1 VRRITKVI
9 NARSKENKM
18 SYKAPYQL
26 EALQAYLTEMTTM
39 ASDFDMLAMGHTME
53 DPDGFAMVTTGI
65 NKALKRAVAQITGE
79 LSAHYNKSA
88 TPTYAFPDVREEY
101 VATAQKLA
109 SEFNLDLP
117 ADFANAH
124 AMNLVANHAAK
135 VSNEEELKAKP
146 QQAVISANTYLSF
159 YFGGKVTPKAAP
171 VVCEEEPSVEEP
183 SCGIVETQ
191 SMTAQE
197 TDMSLFSGYQWWS
210 DDDHNGNAA
219 DIFKYVLEADP
230 NTCDIDTFIKGLLYA
245 RVERDTGKDG
255 SLRQDELLALCHA
268 RGFSEIPPAK
278 GKGKAALKPIVDRVK
293 ATGDFSKKALKD
305 ITKSGFPT
313 HAFYREDFL
322 EKSVYTFETPELVGD
337 NLESICEG
345 IDPDSLELKSDYEA
359 QAEPAPEEVV
369 EDPVVEE
376 PKPEP
381 KKVVTTATQRAL
393 ERLGLA

>member
-1 VRRITKVI
+1 
-9 NARSKENKM
+9 M

-39 ASDFDMLAMGHTME
+39 ASDFDMLAMGYTME

-65 NKALKRAVAQITGE
+65 NKALKRAVTQITGE
-79 LSAHYNKSA
+79 LSAHYNKAHA
-88 TPTYAFPDVREEY
+88 TPVYDFPDVREEY

-109 SEFNLDLP
+109 AEFNLDLP
-117 ADFANAH
+117 ADFDNAH

-135 VSNEEELKAKP
+135 VSTEEELKAKP
-146 QQAVISANTYLSF
+146 NQTVINANTYLSF
-159 YFGGKVTPKAAP
+159 YFGGKVTSTEAP
-171 VVCEEEPSVEEP
+171 VICEEEPSVEEP
-183 SCGIVETQ
+183 DCGIVETQ

-197 TDMSLFSGYQWWS
+197 TDMSLFSGYKWWS

-219 DIFKYVLEADP
+219 DLFKYVLEADP

-245 RVERDTGKDG
+245 RVERDNGKDG
-255 SLRQDELLALCHA
+255 SLRQDELLDLCHA
-268 RGFSEIPPAK
+268 RGFAEIPPQK

-322 EKSVYTFETPELVGD
+322 EKSVYTFEAPELDGD
-337 NLESICEG
+337 DLESICDG

-359 QAEPAPEEVV
+359 QAEPAPEAE
-369 EDPVVEE
+369 VVEE
-376 PKPEP
+376 PKVEEPKVEP

>member
-1 VRRITKVI
+1 
-9 NARSKENKM
+9 M

-39 ASDFDMLAMGHTME
+39 ASDFDMLAMGYTME
-53 DPDGFAMVTTGI
+53 DPDGFAMITTGI
-65 NKALKRAVAQITGE
+65 NKALKRAVTQITGE
-79 LSAHYNKSA
+79 LSAHYNK
-88 TPTYAFPDVREEY
+88 
-101 VATAQKLA
+101 
-109 SEFNLDLP
+109 
-117 ADFANAH
+117 AH
-124 AMNLVANHAAK
+124 APTQQELLEQIAEATTMDELNAISPEIDKLNSTADMDPVIDRWVERRDETHDAHVVGAG
-135 VSNEEELKAKP
+135 VS
-146 QQAVISANTYLSF
+146 Y
-159 YFGGKVTPKAAP
+159 TPKAAP
-171 VVCEEEPSVEEP
+171 VNCEEESSVEEP
-183 SCGIVETQ
+183 TCGIVETQ

-197 TDMSLFSGYQWWS
+197 TDMSLFSGYKWWS

-219 DIFKYVLEADP
+219 DLFKYVLEADP

-245 RVERDTGKDG
+245 RVERDNGKDG

-268 RGFSEIPPAK
+268 RGFSEIPPQK
-278 GKGKAALKPIVDRVK
+278 GKGKAALKPIIDRVK

-322 EKSVYTFETPELVGD
+322 EKSVYTFETPELQGD
-337 NLESICEG
+337 DLESICDG

-359 QAEPAPEEVV
+359 QAEPAPEAEVV

-376 PKPEP
+376 PKVEP
-381 KKVVTTATQRAL
+381 KKVVTTATQRAM